1 MGKSSVIRVTGEEYV
16 KLSVKFYEYVERLG
30 YNGESNRTRQLGVNE
45 FLWWLEQRGQRE
57 IGEVSRGEIG
67 AYREYLS
74 GRENRVKGG
83 RLSPKSVCRLL
94 QVVRDFLEMLVR
106 DGCIGSNPCSGLQ
119 FVCHSYTPER
129 KVLSRE
135 EIGRLWE
142 VTESHGERALL
153 SLGYGCGLR
162 SKEVERCNTQDVHL
176 RDRLLIVPQGKG
188 NKRRVIPL
196 NETVTESLSAY
207 YETERVLLSGRQG
220 YRQGE
225 QAFLLNLRGG
235 RMKSESFNRR
245 LGVLVDR
252 TGNPA
257 LKAGQI
263 TMHTLRHSIAT
274 HLLQE
279 GMPIEQVKMFLGHS
293 QLETTQLYTHITSEQ
308 IDRLI

>member
-1 MGKSSVIRVTGEEYV
+1 
-16 KLSVKFYEYVERLG
+16 
-30 YNGESNRTRQLGVNE
+30 
-45 FLWWLEQRGQRE
+45 
-57 IGEVSRGEIG
+57 
-67 AYREYLS
+67 
-74 GRENRVKGG
+74 
-83 RLSPKSVCRLL
+83 
-94 QVVRDFLEMLVR
+94 
-106 DGCIGSNPCSGLQ
+106 
-119 FVCHSYTPER
+119 
-129 KVLSRE
+129 
-135 EIGRLWE
+135 
-142 VTESHGERALL
+142 
-153 SLGYGCGLR
+153 
-162 SKEVERCNTQDVHL
+162 
-176 RDRLLIVPQGKG
+176 VPQGKG

-293 QLETTQLYTHITSEQ
+293 QLETPQLYTHITSEQ